1 MLNIYK
7 SFSNGPMNLLL
18 TKTAIFFIALIP
30 LLLGPTHNSFAVST
44 INCHCFKER
53 IFNPIDT
60 FSTDDY
66 ILATS
71 FNSLLA
77 KSYDIPKR
85 QVVIL
90 KMKEKVGHDDLLI
103 GLKISKS
110 TGVHLKQLLSLL
122 ERKNTWSRVLSE
134 MDQQETIRNDQLLEA
149 IKSGLSV
156 EEAGDRAGD
165 ELVGEFYAIPAEKIG
180 TLRKAGLN
188 EKEMALLFILVHAK
202 DQKLEV
208 LVEQYNRQGK
218 SWSEI
223 AHNLGVEPATAGKLI
238 LAYPAKQITE

>member
-1 MLNIYK
+1 
-7 SFSNGPMNLLL
+7 MNLLQI
-18 TKTAIFFIALIP
+18 KTTLFFIALIL
-30 LLLGPTHNSFAVST
+30 LLLGSSHNSFAEST

-85 QVVIL
+85 KVILL
-90 KMKEKVGHDDLLI
+90 KMKEGVGHDDLLI

-122 ERKNTWSRVLSE
+122 GRKNTWSRVLSE
-134 MDQQETIRNDQLLEA
+134 MDQQETIMNDQLLEA
-149 IKSGLSV
+149 IKLGLPLD
-156 EEAGDRAGD
+156 EAGDRAGD
-165 ELVGEFYAIPAEKIG
+165 ELIGGFYAIPAEKIG
-180 TLRKAGLN
+180 KLRKSGLT
-188 EKEMALLFILVHAK
+188 EKEMALLFVLVHAK

-208 LVEQYNRQGK
+208 LMEQYKGQGK

-223 AHNLGVEPATAGKLI
+223 AHNLGVKPAEAGKLI

>member
-1 MLNIYK
+1 
-7 SFSNGPMNLLL
+7 MNLPL
-18 TKTAIFFIALIP
+18 TKTTLFFIALVL
-30 LLLGPTHNSFAVST
+30 LLLGPSNNSFADST
-44 INCHCFKER
+44 IKCHCFKER
-53 IFNPIDT
+53 VFNPIDT

-85 QVVIL
+85 QIVFL

-110 TGVHLKQLLSLL
+110 TGVHLKPLLSLL
-122 ERKNTWSRVLSE
+122 ERKKTWSRVLSE
-134 MDQQETIRNDQLLEA
+134 MDQQETIRKDKLLEA
-149 IKSGLSV
+149 IKLGLSV
-156 EEAGDRAGD
+156 DEAGDRAGD

-180 TLRKAGLN
+180 KLRKSGLN

-208 LVEQYNRQGK
+208 LVEQRNGQGK

-223 AHNLGVEPATAGKLI
+223 AHNLGVEPPAAGKLI

>member
-1 MLNIYK
+1 
-7 SFSNGPMNLLL
+7 MNLSLI
-18 TKTAIFFIALIP
+18 KTTLFFIALI
-30 LLLGPTHNSFAVST
+30 LFLLGPSHNSFAEST

-53 IFNPIDT
+53 TFNPNDT

-85 QVVIL
+85 QVITL

-103 GLKISKS
+103 GFKISKS
-110 TGVHLKQLLSLL
+110 TGVHLKQLLSFL
-122 ERKNTWSRVLSE
+122 ERKKTWSKVLSE
-134 MDQQETIRNDQLLEA
+134 MDQQEMIMNDQLLEA
-149 IKSGLSV
+149 IKSGLPV
-156 EEAGDRAGD
+156 DEAGDRAGE
-165 ELVGEFYAIPAEKIG
+165 ELISEFYSVPAEKIG
-180 TLRKAGLN
+180 KLRKSGLN

-208 LVEQYNRQGK
+208 LVKQHNGQGK

-223 AHNLGVEPATAGKLI
+223 AHNLGVEPAAAGKLI
-238 LAYPAKQITE
+238 LAYPAKQIAE

>member
-1 MLNIYK
+1 
-7 SFSNGPMNLLL
+7 MNLPL
-18 TKTAIFFIALIP
+18 TKTTLFFIVLVL
-30 LLLGPTHNSFAVST
+30 LLLGPSHNSFAEST

-53 IFNPIDT
+53 TFNPIDT

-77 KSYDIPKR
+77 KSYNIPKR
-85 QVVIL
+85 QVIIL

-110 TGVHLKQLLSLL
+110 TGVHLERLLNFL
-122 ERKNTWSRVLSE
+122 ERKKTWSVVLSE
-134 MDQQETIRNDQLLEA
+134 MDQQEKIMNDQLLEA
-149 IKSGLSV
+149 IKSGLPAD
-156 EEAGDRAGD
+156 EAGDRAGD
-165 ELVGEFYAIPAEKIG
+165 ELIGEFYMVPAEKIG
-180 TLRKAGLN
+180 KLRKSGLD
-188 EKEMALLFILVHAK
+188 EKEMTLLFILVHAK

-208 LVEQYNRQGK
+208 LMEQHNGQGK

-223 AHNLGVEPATAGKLI
+223 AHNLGVEPPAAGKLI
-238 LAYPAKQITE
+238 LPSR

>member
-1 MLNIYK
+1 
-7 SFSNGPMNLLL
+7 MNLPL
-18 TKTAIFFIALIP
+18 TKTTLFFIALV
-30 LLLGPTHNSFAVST
+30 LLLFGLSPNSFAEST

-60 FSTDDY
+60 FSTDGY

-77 KSYDIPKR
+77 RLYDIPKR
-85 QVVIL
+85 QVIFF

-103 GLKISKS
+103 GLKISKL
-110 TGVHLKQLLSLL
+110 TGVPLKQLISLL
-122 ERKNTWSRVLSE
+122 ERKNTWARVLSE
-134 MDQQETIRNDQLLEA
+134 IDQQETIANDQLLEA
-149 IKSGLSV
+149 VRSGLPV
-156 EEAGDRAGD
+156 DEAGDRAGD
-165 ELVGEFYAIPAEKIG
+165 ELIGEFYAVPAEKIG
-180 TLRKAGLN
+180 KLRKSGLN

-202 DQKLEV
+202 DQELEV
-208 LVEQYNRQGK
+208 LMGQHNRQGK

-223 AHNLGVEPATAGKLI
+223 AHNLGVEPVTAGKLI